1 MILSTH
7 ECRARASEARELA
20 RQAKRTCTKTALE
33 QVAEYWFAL
42 AERVEQRD
50 EERPGTMALHLPV
63 TAEAHTDSMPVFTYL
78 VSVGTALI
86 LGLLAVSAQ
95 FDSRVPYASAG
106 SQAHTNAAL
115 LSANPY

>member
-1 MILSTH
+1 MILSAH

-20 RQAKRTCTKTALE
+20 QQAKRTSTKTALE

-50 EERPGTMALHLPV
+50 EEQPGTMGLHLPV
-63 TAEAHTDSMPVFTYL
+63 TVEAHTDSMPVFTYL
-78 VSVGTALI
+78 VSVGAALI

-95 FDSRVPYASAG
+95 FDSQVPDASAG
-106 SQAHTNAAL
+106 SAQTNAAL
-115 LSANPY
+115 LSAKPY